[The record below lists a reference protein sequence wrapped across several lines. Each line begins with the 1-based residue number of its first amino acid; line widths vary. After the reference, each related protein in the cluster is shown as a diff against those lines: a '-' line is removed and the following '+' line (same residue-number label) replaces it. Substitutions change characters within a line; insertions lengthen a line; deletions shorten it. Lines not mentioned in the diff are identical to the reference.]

1 MSSRMDKHETNLPN
15 LAVSRFNYFSHCITV
30 KKALNS
36 PIFPWLLVIFWAGLI
51 FLVSSSS
58 DPYAFLPEEV
68 FKWISKSLFQGIQ
81 LTKVV
86 GLLGHIVQF
95 GILAVL
101 LVRALAWPGALSPKH
116 VWLSIPL
123 SALYGLTDEIHQ
135 LFVPGRAFQ
144 WVDVLVDGLGI
155 LLGLSL
161 YVFVQ
166 FMRPKAQEQQLLYE

>member
-1 MSSRMDKHETNLPN
+1 MDATDSSNQ
-15 LAVSRFNYFSHCITV
+15 AVSRFNYFSHCITV

-36 PIFPWLLVIFWAGLI
+36 PIFSWLLVILWAGLI
-51 FLVSSSS
+51 FLISSSS
-58 DPYAFLPEEV
+58 DPYALLPAKV
-68 FKWISKSLFQGIQ
+68 FQWISKSLFQGIQ

-101 LVRALAWPGALSPKH
+101 LVHALAWPEALSPKH
-116 VWLSIPL
+116 VWLSIIL

-161 YVFVQ
+161 YVFFQ
-166 FMRPKAQEQQLLYE
+166 FLRPKSQEQQPLYE